1 MAAEVEVQTG
11 EVVRTVV
18 GGRLHLSPL
27 TDASNSLVEIPSITQ
42 SHIIT
47 PEPNK
52 PAPGPKPRLTPKP
65 FVVERNTTI
74 KPIVAPKPQPKPRP
88 ESTHPAGYK
97 PEPPCIPKPQ
107 QPAATGKPKTV
118 SSNPNRPASTSF
130 KTSNKLTSGQTTKPV
145 AQPFKPAPSLDIG
158 DAGRPSPAAP
168 TERQKPAAS
177 GLAYSRS
184 LRQLPAAEWSGTTKR
199 EEEKGQLASGKSG
212 PSITRAKSMGFL
224 AQVGQE
230 EEEKEKAKPEAAVP
244 LRTRPRASRPRPVS
258 AIFLDSPT
266 KTETPVPAP
275 RWTARRPLS
284 ADLTSKFESIGL
296 SLHRKN
302 EKADTKENTPEE
314 KTLPQ
319 KKEPEKTT
327 SQSTEGLAKPAV
339 SDQSNRKTE
348 EVTMKE
354 TEEDRR
360 AGSIKSRISLLLDSS
375 SPASDMHSPGQPEN
389 EPAVGVKQRIKQLT
403 EDTTP
408 TQSPVVKPPLKPRPL
423 PLDLTKR

>member
-1 MAAEVEVQTG
+1 
-11 EVVRTVV
+11 
-18 GGRLHLSPL
+18 
-27 TDASNSLVEIPSITQ
+27 
-42 SHIIT
+42 
-47 PEPNK
+47 
-52 PAPGPKPRLTPKP
+52 
-65 FVVERNTTI
+65 
-74 KPIVAPKPQPKPRP
+74 
-88 ESTHPAGYK
+88 
-97 PEPPCIPKPQ
+97 
-107 QPAATGKPKTV
+107 
-118 SSNPNRPASTSF
+118 
-130 KTSNKLTSGQTTKPV
+130 
-145 AQPFKPAPSLDIG
+145 
-158 DAGRPSPAAP
+158 
-168 TERQKPAAS
+168 
-177 GLAYSRS
+177 
-184 LRQLPAAEWSGTTKR
+184 
-199 EEEKGQLASGKSG
+199 
-212 PSITRAKSMGFL
+212 MGFL

-314 KTLPQ
+314 KALPQ

-360 AGSIKSRISLLLDSS
+360 AGSNKSRISLLLDSS